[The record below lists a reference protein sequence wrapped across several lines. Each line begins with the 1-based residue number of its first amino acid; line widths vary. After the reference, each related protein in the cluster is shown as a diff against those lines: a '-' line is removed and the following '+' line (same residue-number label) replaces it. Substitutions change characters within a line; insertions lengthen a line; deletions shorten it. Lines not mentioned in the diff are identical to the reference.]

1 MGQFVTL
8 KKNQVQNMDL
18 KKAGSK
24 KQGHFIQ
31 KEKRQPVGSYLRM
44 PLQVLET
51 IKNINKMYSFS
62 VLNAR
67 LFNYSWLC
75 IIFTAI
81 TTLE

>member
-1 MGQFVTL
+1 
-8 KKNQVQNMDL
+8 MDL

-62 VLNAR
+62 VL
-67 LFNYSWLC
+67 
-75 IIFTAI
+75 
-81 TTLE
+81 